1 MEGEI
6 TSPRSESLH
15 IFTGINQNLRR
26 INLSEGSKKSN
37 GDEKILKFV
46 MV

>member
-1 MEGEI
+1 MEGEK
-6 TSPRSESLH
+6 TLPTSESLH
-15 IFTGINQNLRR
+15 IFTGINQNLPR

-37 GDEKILKFV
+37 GGEKILKFV